1 MDIAATP
8 DSGTGAS
15 VPGRALT
22 LPEIK
27 RQQQEKRRHTA

>member
-8 DSGTGAS
+8 DSGTAL